1 MLNNMSEGRYHISH
15 ILEFPGTCSVCSRY
29 GIRVRSIMWM
39 TRLEVQLLGRV
50 CSICAALKDS
60 FPGNAELPTLTEEEF
75 TWVLLSTSG
84 KGVREVV

>member
-1 MLNNMSEGRYHISH
+1 
-15 ILEFPGTCSVCSRY
+15 
-29 GIRVRSIMWM
+29 M

-50 CSICAALKDS
+50 CSICATLKDS